1 MGIGDYLGIGNE
13 TGTGTG
19 TGVENDGVKGCRE
32 RRGG

>member
-13 TGTGTG
+13 TGTG